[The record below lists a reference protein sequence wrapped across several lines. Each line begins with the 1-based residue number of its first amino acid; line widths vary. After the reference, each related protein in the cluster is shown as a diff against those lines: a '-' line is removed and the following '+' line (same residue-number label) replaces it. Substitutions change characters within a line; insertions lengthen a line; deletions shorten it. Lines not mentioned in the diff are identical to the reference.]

1 MSKQPISDS
10 SFFADCWAEVR
21 ARNQVVRYR
30 RSGAGRAVLL
40 LHGPGDAD
48 AIWPELMD
56 VLHTGFR
63 LIVPTPPPAD
73 VALEPWLAVL
83 LDGLGMSNVAVIA
96 TDAFSSAAVDRA
108 LAEPDQIAAV
118 VLVSRDEDSPSTATR
133 FAVPLLVL
141 RRDQPAHE
149 IMPLV
154 LGLLAPD
161 SAARRA

>member
-1 MSKQPISDS
+1 MSKQPLTDPT
-10 SFFADCWAEVR
+10 FLPDCWAEVR

-40 LHGPGDAD
+40 LHAPGDAD
-48 AIWPELMD
+48 ALWPELMD
-56 VLHTGFR
+56 VLHTGYR

-96 TDAFSSAAVDRA
+96 TDAFSSAAIDRA

-118 VLVSRDEDSPSTATR
+118 VLVRRDEDSPSTAAR

-141 RRDQPAHE
+141 RRDQPADE

-154 LGLLAPD
+154 LGLLAPEG
-161 SAARRA
+161 AAHRA